1 MNRFVL
7 MVLGLLLVLVGCT
20 SGDPNVQQ
28 LPAPPSSLGPT
39 PATTEEVVLDVGH
52 CWVGYLQRL
61 GETWALTRKQQF
73 GWGGGMPQGFEGK
86 GKVARLSES
95 KLLYVDASGY
105 RVVFIPVNSPTA
117 YTTEGR
123 LCR

>member
-7 MVLGLLLVLVGCT
+7 MVMGLLLALVGCT

-39 PATTEEVVLDVGH
+39 SATTEDVVLDVGH
-52 CWVGYLQRL
+52 CWGGYLHKF
-61 GETWALTRKQQF
+61 GKTWALTKKQQF

-86 GKVARLSES
+86 GKVASLSDS
-95 KLLYVDASGY
+95 KLLYVDASGQ
-105 RVVFIPVNSPTA
+105 RLAFIPVDAPNA

-123 LCR
+123 LCG